1 MDDKKWLPVPEF
13 LMANPQAGSRAW
25 IYEQIKL
32 GNIPTLRLGQKK
44 LLIRTDV
51 LELMYEE
58 QHKESNKVGQ
68 N

>member
-25 IYEQIKL
+25 IYEQIRS